1 MNVQCLYH
9 SRIFMSVFDKQL
21 VRESH
26 PIIGT
31 TLAGSVR
38 LEFLE
43 SVLGPVLLQ
52 PGAAHKVFITAF
64 ISKCLK
70 QVSAPALLAGKHR

>member
-1 MNVQCLYH
+1 M
-9 SRIFMSVFDKQL
+9 KQL

-26 PIIGT
+26 PIIGSA
-31 TLAGSVR
+31 LAGSVR

-43 SVLGPVLLQ
+43 HVLGPALLE
-52 PGAAHKVFITAF
+52 PGAADKVLITAF

-70 QVSAPALLAGKHR
+70 QVSAPALLTGKSSSLCVGKLLRARTAL

>member
-1 MNVQCLYH
+1 M
-9 SRIFMSVFDKQL
+9 KQL

-26 PIIGT
+26 PIIGNA
-31 TLAGSVR
+31 LAGSVR

-43 SVLGPVLLQ
+43 RVLGAALLES
-52 PGAAHKVFITAF
+52 GAADKVLITAF

-70 QVSAPALLAGKHR
+70 QVSAPALLTGKCASLSTGKLFRARTA